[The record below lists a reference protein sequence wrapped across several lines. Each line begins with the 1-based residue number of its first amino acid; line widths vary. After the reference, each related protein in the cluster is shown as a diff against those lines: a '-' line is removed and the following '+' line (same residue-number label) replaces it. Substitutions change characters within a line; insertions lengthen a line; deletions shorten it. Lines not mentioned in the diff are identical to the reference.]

1 MTDDSLNKM
10 VEQFQHSRLKAK
22 HIIDRYKIPIEPDEF
37 FSEYVIF
44 LMKNKNNPA
53 YDKIDNYE
61 SYCIKILNHLAFE
74 YNQKESLFSNT
85 KEYSWFNTMK
95 KISEEY
101 GIPLIPNNAYKFAAL
116 CGIPS
121 LTTRKAYQLIETG
134 EVDNLRYLADRLNKY
149 DLYDNLEKEEI

>member
-1 MTDDSLNKM
+1 
-10 VEQFQHSRLKAK
+10 
-22 HIIDRYKIPIEPDEF
+22 
-37 FSEYVIF
+37 
-44 LMKNKNNPA
+44 
-53 YDKIDNYE
+53 
-61 SYCIKILNHLAFE
+61 
-74 YNQKESLFSNT
+74 
-85 KEYSWFNTMK
+85 MK

-101 GIPLIPNNAYKFAAL
+101 DIPLIPNNAYKFAAL